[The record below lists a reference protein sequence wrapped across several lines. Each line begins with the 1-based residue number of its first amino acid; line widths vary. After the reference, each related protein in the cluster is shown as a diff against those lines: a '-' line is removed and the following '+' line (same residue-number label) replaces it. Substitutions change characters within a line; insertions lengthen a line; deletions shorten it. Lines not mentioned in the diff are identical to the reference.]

1 MVSASSMVSAR
12 PEVSNSNR
20 LGSAEAR
27 AALDSGVLG
36 APSQFSG
43 KFSSFSA

>member
-1 MVSASSMVSAR
+1 MVSARSMVSAR
-12 PEVSNSNR
+12 PEIANSNH
-20 LGSAEAR
+20 LGSAVAH

-43 KFSSFSA
+43 NFSSFSA

>member
-1 MVSASSMVSAR
+1 MVSASLMVSAR
-12 PEVSNSNR
+12 PEVSNSDG
-20 LGSAEAR
+20 LAH

-43 KFSSFSA
+43 NFGSFSA

>member
-12 PEVSNSNR
+12 PEISNSDV
-20 LGSAEAR
+20 LAR
-27 AALDSGVLG
+27 AVARTALDSGVLG

-43 KFSSFSA
+43 NFGSFSA